1 MFGKIV
7 GFVGTAL
14 APKDVEL
21 FLMHMITAPIK
32 THVNGFGSLLFNS
45 VIGDT
50 SGCAIISLNRSGR
63 LWMPQFLECGS
74 NGTCLLT
81 VVVE

>member
-32 THVNGFGSLLFNS
+32 THVNGFGSLLFDS